1 MKAILFDLGR
11 VLVDYDHQATVAA
24 VADHATAGLAAVE
37 QLMLTHAMALGVGEL
52 SAEEFYELLVKEAG
66 LQSDFANFI
75 NSYAT
80 GIQRNEAA
88 LAYAV
93 ALQQRPNVT
102 VAIISNTN
110 DAHVRW
116 LDEQV
121 PELIQLDL
129 VMMSNE
135 VALHKPDPAIFE
147 LALEL
152 LSVLP
157 EQAIFID
164 DIAENVAAARAL
176 GLAGI
181 VHTDWTITRPQL
193 EAWLAKDA

>member
-11 VLVDYDHQATVAA
+11 VLVDYDHRASVTA
-24 VADHATAGLAAVE
+24 VADHTTAGFAAVE
-37 QLMLTHAMALGVGEL
+37 QLMLTHAAALGVGEL
-52 SAEEFYELLVKEAG
+52 SAEEFYELLVTETG
-66 LQSDFANFI
+66 LRDDFATFI
-75 NSYAT
+75 DRYAA
-80 GIQRNEAA
+80 GIQRNEPA

-102 VAIISNTN
+102 VAVISNTN

-121 PELIQLDL
+121 PELVQLDL

-164 DIAENVAAARAL
+164 DIAENVAAAQAL

-181 VHTDWTITRPQL
+181 VHSDWSLTTPQL
-193 EAWLAKDA
+193 EAWLKG